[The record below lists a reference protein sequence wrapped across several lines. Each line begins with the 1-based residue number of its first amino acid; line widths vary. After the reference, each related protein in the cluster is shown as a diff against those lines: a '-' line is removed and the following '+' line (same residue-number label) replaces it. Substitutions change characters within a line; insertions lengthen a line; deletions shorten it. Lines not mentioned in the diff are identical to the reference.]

1 MGITITENAA
11 KHMLKSLHQRG
22 KGIGLRIGLESSG
35 CSGYGYKLEYV
46 DEARQDDQLIEAYGI
61 TVFIDPNSLIHLDG
75 MTVDFVRQ
83 GLNEGYVF
91 DNPNAVS
98 ECGCGKSFSV

>member
-1 MGITITENAA
+1 MGIAITENAA
-11 KHMLKSLHQRG
+11 KRMLKSLNKRG
-22 KGIGLRIGLESSG
+22 RGIGLRIGVEASG

-46 DEARQDDQLIEAYGI
+46 DEAKADDQVIEMYGI
-61 TVFIDPNSLIHLDG
+61 KVFIDPNSLIYLDG
-75 MTVDFVRQ
+75 MVVDFVRQ
-83 GLNEGYVF
+83 GLKEGYIF

>member
-1 MGITITENAA
+1 MEIILTEKAA
-11 KHMLKSLHQRG
+11 KHMLKSLKKRG
-22 KGIGLRIGLESSG
+22 KGIGLRIGLETSG
-35 CSGYGYKLEYV
+35 CSDYSYKLEYV
-46 DEARQDDQLIEAYGI
+46 DEAKADDQVIETYGI
-61 TVFIDPNSLIHLDG
+61 KLFIDPDSLVHLDG